1 MTQQPEPRS
10 SSMSKPSQSGLA
22 RPNPQPDGNKMAQPN
37 YTPGTPTV
45 PYRPPAVQNQ
55 QPQVDVD
62 VEAFNPA
69 QLVQGGTELVD
80 AAFDAAEH
88 GMEMRFQERGQ
99 RLVRRTNMMMA
110 ALFNGMAAKS
120 GQIRSAY
127 ITPVL
132 ETSDESHEGN

>member
-1 MTQQPEPRS
+1 MTHQPQPRS
-10 SSMSKPSQSGLA
+10 SSMPKPSQSGLA
-22 RPNPQPDGNKMAQPN
+22 RPNPQPDRNKMAPS
-37 YTPGTPTV
+37 GTPTP
-45 PYRPPAVQNQ
+45 PYRPPAVRTQ

-110 ALFNGMAAKS
+110 ALFNGMATKS

-127 ITPVL
+127 ITPAL
-132 ETSDESHEGN
+132 EESPHEGD